1 MKEEKKIDLGEW
13 ITPKSWRD
21 ITLKNLMDIE
31 KDEKRDITTII
42 SILTN
47 HSVDEVYNLPLQFL
61 EDITNEM
68 QFIFEQPQYGKPTN
82 KVVIDGVEYHI
93 NPQEK
98 MRAGEYISVDSILKD
113 DKSNYAAILA
123 ILCRKDGEV
132 YDAHFENEVLQSRI
146 ELFENQSI
154 MDVMPLI
161 FFFINLWT
169 ALEFPTRLCSM
180 AKEEISLIRKHIQNS
195 RKNGGLSIL
204 STKLLKRKLKKL
216 EKSINSM

>member
-1 MKEEKKIDLGEW
+1 MKC
-13 ITPKSWRD
+13 
-21 ITLKNLMDIE
+21 
-31 KDEKRDITTII
+31 
-42 SILTN
+42 
-47 HSVDEVYNLPLQFL
+47 
-61 EDITNEM
+61 
-68 QFIFEQPQYGKPTN
+68 TN

-113 DKSNYAAILA
+113 DKRNYAAILA

-161 FFFINLWT
+161 FFFYQLMDGIRVSYPIVFDGQGRNKPHSQ
-169 ALEFPTRLCSM
+169 AYREF
-180 AKEEISLIRKHIQNS
+180 KEKWGIVDTLYQIAEEKIEKIGEVYQLYVNDFLQFLSYQVEKQVVDDEEDKYQDTIRKA
-195 RKNGGLSIL
+195 
-204 STKLLKRKLKKL
+204 KRGK
-216 EKSINSM
+216 